1 VTKKSYLQAI
11 NEAVRL
17 EMRRDPRV
25 IVLGEDVAGGQGATG
40 EVGEVG
46 SVFGQM
52 KGLFKEFGPDRVFDT
67 PISESAIIGVA
78 GGAALTGLRP
88 VAEIMFVDFVG
99 VCFDQIYNQ
108 IAKFRYM
115 FGGRAKTPVV
125 IRATIG
131 AGFRAA
137 AQHSQTLHPLFTAV
151 PGLKVVMPSNPYDA
165 KGLLIQAIRDDDPVI
180 FLESKLLFGSRSEV
194 PDEAYRIPFGEAN
207 IAREGKDITL
217 VAFGAMVPRAL
228 AAADS
233 LAKVGLSAEVVD
245 PRTTSPLDENA
256 ILESVEK
263 TGRLVVIDE
272 SPPRCS
278 MASDIAGLVAD
289 KGFKFLRGPIKQVTC
304 PHTPVPF
311 APVLEDAYVPT
322 PSRIHD
328 VALGLSN
335 DMHLSP
341 MAELD
346 R

>member
-1 VTKKSYLQAI
+1 MSSKTYLQAI
-11 NEAVRL
+11 NEAMRQ
-17 EMRRDPRV
+17 EMRRDQRV
-25 IVLGEDVAGGQGATG
+25 IVLGEDVAGGQYASG
-40 EVGEVG
+40 EPGGVG
-46 SVFGQM
+46 SVFGQTQ
-52 KGLFKEFGPDRVFDT
+52 GLFNEFGPDRVFDT
-67 PISESAIIGVA
+67 PISESAIIGAA

-115 FGGRAKTPVV
+115 FGGHANTPLV
-125 IRATIG
+125 IRAPAG
-131 AGFRAA
+131 AGYRAA

-180 FLESKLLFGSRSEV
+180 FLESKFLFGMEGEV
-194 PDEAYRIPFGEAN
+194 PDEAYRVAFGEAN
-207 IAREGKDITL
+207 VAREGKDVTL

-228 AAADS
+228 AAAEA
-233 LAKVGLSAEVVD
+233 LAKDGVQAEVID
-245 PRTTSPLDENA
+245 PRTTSPLDEA
-256 ILESVEK
+256 TILESVEK
-263 TGRLVVIDE
+263 TGRLVVVDE

-289 KGFKFLRGPIKQVTC
+289 QGFSFLKAPIKQVTC

-311 APVLEDAYVPT
+311 SPALEDAYLPT
-322 PSRIHD
+322 AAAIERAARAAVD
-328 VALGLSN
+328 Y
-335 DMHLSP
+335 
-341 MAELD
+341 